1 MRHGHISK
9 QGSKLGRTTLVQCTL
24 VAIQYSPYLRF
35 YYERLKSKKGS
46 GKAIIAT
53 ARKLLGMIYML
64 LSEDLMFEVDLEL
77 FS

>member
-1 MRHGHISK
+1 MYACGHSIFS
-9 QGSKLGRTTLVQCTL
+9 LFTVL
-24 VAIQYSPYLRF
+24 
-35 YYERLKSKKGS
+35 YERLKSKKGS